1 MKDLT
6 NTEAPRQRIRFVDSV
21 YHEVMTIPDGSNI
34 VLTRFDGTVSI
45 LPCTYID
52 DAHAKIGN
60 SVYHMLEFA
69 GIMERAGSI
78 YAPEGGTADYY
89 EVYQADIHADYCFR
103 DYEAAKGRISLSD
116 YTRVY
121 TGMLGSGTGLETLF
135 ARHNQDTRPFGRKM
149 RSMSVSDIVILHQG
163 GETHAYYTDSF
174 GFEPIDEI
182 LNEIE

>member
-1 MKDLT
+1 MQNL
-6 NTEAPRQRIRFVDSV
+6 NSTEAPKRCIRFVDSA

-34 VLTRFDGTVSI
+34 VLTHFDGTVSI

-60 SVYHMLEFA
+60 TVYHMLEFA

-103 DYEAAKGRISLSD
+103 DYDEAKDRISLSD

-121 TGMLGSGTGLETLF
+121 AGMLGSGTDLETLLP
-135 ARHNQDTRPFGRKM
+135 DTTR
-149 RSMSVSDIVILHQG
+149 
-163 GETHAYYTDSF
+163 THAPS
-174 GFEPIDEI
+174 GVKCAPCP
-182 LNEIE
+182 